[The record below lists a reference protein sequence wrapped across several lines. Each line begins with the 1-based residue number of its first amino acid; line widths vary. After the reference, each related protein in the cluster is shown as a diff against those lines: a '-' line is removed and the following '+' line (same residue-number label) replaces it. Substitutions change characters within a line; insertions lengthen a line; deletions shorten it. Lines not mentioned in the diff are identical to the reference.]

1 MTAVRGAAIAALLML
16 AATLPALAQPGYPER
31 AIRLLFG
38 FPAGADLVTRL
49 LADKLADT
57 LGKPVIVENIT
68 GAAGNIAA
76 DRTAKAAPDG
86 YAIGLLTGA
95 NVTINVSLYS
105 KLPYDP
111 VKDLVPITL
120 VFGYPNVLVV
130 NNEVPATSV
139 AELVALARAK
149 PGVLSFG
156 HSGLGTTQHLAGE
169 LFKTRS
175 RIDIQDVPYRGPP
188 QIVADLISGRID
200 MSFLSTGGTF
210 GLMKERKIRPLAV
223 TSRERATF
231 FPELPTMTEAG
242 FPGFAMTVWFGMF
255 APTGTPQPIMARLHR
270 EITRIMASDD
280 VRKRLIDVGLV
291 PLGNSPAEFAE
302 LIRTET
308 PYWAALI
315 KELGIKRID

>member
-1 MTAVRGAAIAALLML
+1 MTAVRAAAIAALLML
-16 AATLPALAQPGYPER
+16 AATLPSRAQPSYPER
-31 AIRLLFG
+31 AIRLLYG
-38 FPAGADLVTRL
+38 FPAGADLVARL
-49 LADKLADT
+49 LADRLTDAF
-57 LGKPVIVENIT
+57 GKPVIVENIT

-76 DRTAKAAPDG
+76 DRTAKATPDG

-95 NVTINVSLYS
+95 NVTINVSLYN
-105 KLPYDP
+105 KLPFDP
-111 VKDLVPITL
+111 LKDLVPITL

-130 NNEVPATSV
+130 NNEVAATSV

-149 PGVLSFG
+149 PDTLSFG

-223 TSRERATF
+223 TSKERAPF
-231 FPELPTMTEAG
+231 FPELPTMAEVG
-242 FPGFAMTVWFGMF
+242 FPGFAMTVWFGLF
-255 APTGTPQPIMARLHR
+255 APAGTPEPVIARLHR
-270 EITRIMASDD
+270 ETTRIMTADD

-302 LIRTET
+302 MIRSET

-315 KELGIKRID
+315 QELGIKRID